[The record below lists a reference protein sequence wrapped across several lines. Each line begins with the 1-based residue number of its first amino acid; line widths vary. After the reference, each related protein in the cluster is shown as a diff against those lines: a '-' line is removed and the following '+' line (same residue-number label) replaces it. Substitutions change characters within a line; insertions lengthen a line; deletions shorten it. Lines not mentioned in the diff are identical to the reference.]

1 LSISDYIA
9 KLESIINS
17 SEIASSY
24 NLNIDRKTSDI
35 AFISGTIDFRDGTLL
50 DFKEF
55 IESADENIEKYKY
68 AYNFRKASDCIFRYD
83 NAPDPSAKNIK
94 TFPHHKHLGDGTI
107 VESKQIEL
115 SEVIREIEGLYLAN
129 ENG

>member
-17 SEIASSY
+17 SEIVSSY
-24 NLNIDRKTSDI
+24 DLNIDRKTSDI
-35 AFISGTIDFRDGTLL
+35 AFISGTIDFRDGTIL

-55 IESADENIEKYKY
+55 IESADESIDKYKY
-68 AYNFRKASDCIFRYD
+68 AYNFRKGSDCIFRYD

-107 VESKQIEL
+107 VESKQVEL
-115 SEVIREIEGLYLAN
+115 SEIIREIEGLYLAN